1 MWTALIGQHA
11 ASHNELPLLPTVY
24 PDKALESNVDEAL
37 AYARPLFNGA
47 DADNDGQLTL
57 KEYAAFM
64 HPELHL
70 RMIDV
75 LVDTFLEQFDNNDDG
90 YVSFFEYMGKT
101 TSCLC

>member
-1 MWTALIGQHA
+1 MWTALIGR
-11 ASHNELPLLPTVY
+11 NITWLLLFPTVY
-24 PDKALESNVDEAL
+24 PDKTFEANVDEAL

-47 DADNDGQLTL
+47 DEDNDGQLTL

-75 LVDTFLEQFDNNDDG
+75 LVNTFLEQFDNNDDG

-101 TSCLC
+101 AGCPR